1 MAAGPAHSTLI
12 MDILFEGHTS
22 HSLPEDDSLCLA
34 ESQIIKELQQCVE
47 P

>member
-1 MAAGPAHSTLI
+1 MAAGPAHSPLI

-22 HSLPEDDSLCLA
+22 HSLPEDSLCLA
-34 ESQIIKELQQCVE
+34 ESQIIKEVQQCVE